1 MDSHDSAAGPDQ
13 EEREESPRGRGGV
26 ARAAGLRHSAQHFKE
41 NILKSSSSAIATC
54 DFDGKVS
61 YANPAFLNMWGF
73 EKTDEFLG
81 RPFWQ
86 FWLIED
92 RLDEV
97 MQALKNC
104 GAWYDEIEARRK
116 DGSVFHV
123 QVSASVVADSKG
135 DPIALTSTSIDIT
148 ERKRTERAIVE
159 SERKLRLA
167 IHTAGL
173 AIWDWD
179 IQKDIVVW
187 HNSWPDMGGDHLQ
200 EEHGR
205 GWWAGR
211 IHPDDR
217 QAVLSIF
224 DKALIDAAE
233 SVAMEYRFQCMDGG
247 WLNIYDRATILHDG
261 SGRARRVIGAMM
273 DVTHL
278 RQMESELRLSGE
290 RFRNLANSMPQLV
303 WTAHPDGKVDYYNE
317 RYKQY
322 KGIERACDG
331 SYNWGPV
338 LHEEDMGPTTAAWK
352 HSIHTGGAYQIEH
365 RVLHADGKYRW
376 HLSRA
381 LPVRDA
387 SGKITKWF
395 GTSTD
400 IDDLRQAEA
409 SLRQLNENL
418 EKQISERTELAEARA
433 KQLQSLAVELLEAE
447 ESERRRIA
455 QLLHDDLQQLLAGAR
470 MQLQTACAGLP
481 ENPWLEN
488 VNKLLMES
496 IKKTRYLSHELG
508 PAVLH
513 HSGLVAALKWLTSQM
528 REQFDLNVVLD
539 VGADQT
545 NFDPFTNFL
554 FRTARELL
562 FNVVKHAGQKTAW
575 VNISTDNG
583 SVSISVSDKGK
594 GFEPETKLHALEGSG
609 FGLMMIRERANYLGG
624 DFMIES
630 SPGKG
635 SRLTLRL
642 PFSDGKITP
651 RKSPARPPAGPS
663 GRRPRPGEANRSGKG
678 VRVLFADDHKLIRH
692 GLIKLIAH
700 QPDIIV
706 VGEAGD
712 GREAIEKARLLK
724 PDVVIM
730 DISMPKIDGIAAT
743 RTIKAEMPGVR
754 VVGMSM
760 YEEDEIKDTMREAGA
775 DSMVSKTASSAEL
788 LKAIYAIVQS

>member
-1 MDSHDSAAGPDQ
+1 MDRHDSAAGPDQ
-13 EEREESPRGRGGV
+13 EAREESPRGRGGV
-26 ARAAGLRHSAQHFKE
+26 ARAAGPRHNAQHFKE

-54 DFDGKVS
+54 DFDGKMN

-81 RPFWQ
+81 KPFWQ
-86 FWLIED
+86 FWLIDD
-92 RLDEV
+92 RRDEI
-97 MQALKNC
+97 MRALESC
-104 GAWYDEIEARRK
+104 GTWYDEIKARRK

-123 QVSASVVADSKG
+123 QVFASVVADSKG

-148 ERKRTERAIVE
+148 ERKRTERALKE
-159 SERKLRLA
+159 SEQMLRLV

-179 IQKDIVVW
+179 IEKDIVVW
-187 HNSWPDMGGDHLQ
+187 HHSWPDLIRHPLQ
-200 EEHGR
+200 KDHGR
-205 GWWAGR
+205 DWWAGR

-224 DKALIDAAE
+224 DRALIDAAE
-233 SVAMEYRFQCMDGG
+233 SVVLEYRFQCADGA
-247 WLNIYDRATILHDG
+247 WLNIYDRATILHDQ
-261 SGRARRVIGAMM
+261 SDQACRVIGAMM

-278 RQMESELRLSGE
+278 RRMESELRLSE
-290 RFRNLANSMPQLV
+290 EQFRNLANSMPQLV
-303 WTAHPDGKVDYYNE
+303 WTAYPDGKVDYFNE

-322 KGIERACDG
+322 KGIEKTLDG
-331 SYNWGPV
+331 NFIWSPV
-338 LHEEDMGPTTAAWK
+338 LHEEDVESTVTAWK
-352 HSIHTGGAYQIEH
+352 LSTQTGSAYQVEH
-365 RVLHADGKYRW
+365 RVLLADGNYRW

-381 LPVRDA
+381 LPVRDG
-387 SGKITKWF
+387 SDRIVKWF

-400 IDDLRQAEA
+400 IDDLRIAEA
-409 SLRQLNENL
+409 CLRQLNENL
-418 EKQISERTELAEARA
+418 ENQVLERTVLAEARA

-455 QLLHDDLQQLLAGAR
+455 QLLHDDLQQLLASAR
-470 MQLQTACAGLP
+470 MQLQTACASLP
-481 ENPWLEN
+481 ESPWLEN

-513 HSGLVAALKWLTSQM
+513 NSGLVAALKWLASQM
-528 REQFDLNVVLD
+528 AEQFGLKVLLE
-539 VGADQT
+539 VEADQT
-545 NFDPFTNFL
+545 DFDPFTTFL
-554 FRTARELL
+554 FRAARELL

-575 VNISTDNG
+575 INLSTDHG
-583 SVSISVSDKGK
+583 SVSVAVRDEGK
-594 GFEPETKLHALEGSG
+594 GFSPEANFHAMERSG
-609 FGLMMIRERANYLGG
+609 FGLVMIRERANYLGG

-651 RKSPARPPAGPS
+651 RKSPARLPADPS

-700 QPDIIV
+700 QPNIDVI
-706 VGEAGD
+706 GEAGD

-724 PDVVIM
+724 PDVIVM

-743 RTIKAEMPGVR
+743 RIIKSEMPSVR

-788 LKAIYAIVQS
+788 LKAIYGIV